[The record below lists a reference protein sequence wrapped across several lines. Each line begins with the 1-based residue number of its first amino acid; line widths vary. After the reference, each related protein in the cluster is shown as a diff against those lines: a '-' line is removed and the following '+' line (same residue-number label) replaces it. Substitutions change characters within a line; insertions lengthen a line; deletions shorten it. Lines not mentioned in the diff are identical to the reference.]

1 MVGQSADKLRASKTR
16 LNLSLAQ
23 FNSSAVRLA
32 ARRRGRLNA
41 SDNGDS
47 GWFWIVSYAVM
58 ILLILLLLAIL
69 FIQFSFP
76 GAIAFT

>member
-1 MVGQSADKLRASKTR
+1 MVEQSADRLRTSKTR

-32 ARRRGRLNA
+32 ARRRGRPNT
-41 SDNGDS
+41 SDHDDS

-58 ILLILLLLAIL
+58 ILFILSLLAIL